1 MTTTGDRIRSI
12 RRKRKKTLQEVGEAI
27 GATATTVSKYE
38 SGSITNIPTKK
49 INAIAEFLEISP
61 AYLLGYDYD
70 DQPLILTISEQLMM
84 EDYRKL
90 TDHDKE
96 TVCILI
102 KRLYDVRQ
110 EESEPLTQPVQ
121 LTL

>member
-84 EDYRKL
+84 EDFRKL